1 MDRNERIVLL
11 EERALELGMVTEP
24 GHPEF
29 HELDQVRLEVRRL
42 HQELS
47 TEDFYG
53 VKAMIRRLD
62 AVVVALMCIRQN
74 WAEDGIDEVLA
85 FEPAA

>member
-24 GHPEF
+24 GQPEF
-29 HELDQVRLEVRRL
+29 HELDQVRLEVRQL
-42 HQELS
+42 HEELRP
-47 TEDFYG
+47 EDFYG

-74 WAEDGIDEVLA
+74 WAEAGADEALDL
-85 FEPAA
+85 EPAA